1 MILQVLHPLF
11 YPFCQC
17 RLNSTAGKCH
27 FLYKHV
33 LASYHHGLKVYEDL
47 VVSTFP
53 DTPRHGYDGFEV
65 FRASIPSSYQHLRVK
80 LISKKKMRGSFFLL

>member
-11 YPFCQC
+11 YLLCQC
-17 RLNSTAGKCH
+17 RLNSIACKCH
-27 FLYKHV
+27 LLYKHV
-33 LASYHHGLKVYEDL
+33 LASYHHGLKVFEDP

-65 FRASIPSSYQHLRVK
+65 FGASIPISYQHLWVE
-80 LISKKKMRGSFFLL
+80 LISKKDES